1 MDQRRSFSS
10 LSDTARR
17 PGLTDLEVVQETCK
31 APRRLS
37 TQLSTGK
44 LQPDFRPLLRFARP
58 GFPGPRIQFN
68 FENSETFMQ
77 LVTLIHWTEHF
88 CCGAQGRLEIAT
100 RARLVTPGK
109 EIRDPRGGKSGWT
122 SFRIFTLIDRR
133 A

>member
-1 MDQRRSFSS
+1 MDQSRSFSS

-17 PGLTDLEVVQETCK
+17 SGLTALQAVRLSCK
-31 APRRLS
+31 APLRLS

-44 LQPDFRPLLRFARP
+44 LQPDFRSLLRFARP

-88 CCGAQGRLEIAT
+88 CCGAQGRLEIVT

-109 EIRDPRGGKSGWT
+109 DIRDPRGGERVWT
-122 SFRIFTLIDRR
+122 AFRISTLIDRR